1 MRTDSSTD
9 VAPSA
14 AAEPTGAKQ
23 LERAM
28 WAHVVPFAVWIF
40 LMPLLGDPSG
50 WNYAIRT
57 FVCLALLLWLRPFRH
72 YPAPRIRNLPWAFV
86 VGIAVFVIWVFPES
100 PWMERQAPALHT
112 FYRRYLVGIWPFG
125 RLPEP
130 LKKFPYAPETAGW
143 VFSLIRL
150 GGSAFVIAIIEEF
163 FWRGFVYRWMQRHDW
178 LRLDPGAFDRVAFG
192 LTALVFGLE
201 HEQWFAGIL
210 AGAAYGWLYLRTR
223 DIWAA
228 AAAHVVT
235 NYVLGWY
242 VLATGAYHF
251 W

>member
-1 MRTDSSTD
+1 MNAESPA
-9 VAPSA
+9 V
-14 AAEPTGAKQ
+14 AEPPAAPAPDESKR

-57 FVCLALLLWLRPFRH
+57 VVCLALLIGLRPYRH
-72 YPAPRIRNLPWAFV
+72 YPALRIRNLPLAFA
-86 VGIAVFVIWVFPES
+86 VGIAVFVVWVFPES
-100 PWMERQAPALHT
+100 PWMERHAPAAHE
-112 FYRRYLVGIWPFG
+112 FYRRYLVGLWPFG

-143 VFSLIRL
+143 TFSLIRL
-150 GGSAFVIAIIEEF
+150 AGSAFVIAIIEEF
-163 FWRGFVYRWMQRHDW
+163 FWRGFVYRWMQARNW
-178 LRLDPGAFDRVAFG
+178 LSLDPGKFDRVAFG
-192 LTALVFGLE
+192 LTALVFGVE
-201 HEQWFAGIL
+201 HEQWFAGVL
-210 AGAAYGWLYLRTR
+210 AGVAYGWLYLRTR
-223 DIWAA
+223 DLWAA

-235 NYVLGWY
+235 NFVLGWY